1 MQLILSATLGAG
13 VLMFLVLLSKQK
25 KNKEDYF
32 FLFWTLAV
40 LLQIGFYEI
49 SIFQFPL
56 KGILAIATFA
66 LPLLTAPLLYLYIKF
81 LIHKH
86 LSLKEILLHLSVYP
100 LFIVL
105 FVGITKVTDT
115 AIITAKGYLIGVHTS
130 PSWLH
135 YFAIP
140 LAISGLVYCIAN
152 LFLLKEHQ
160 KRIVHFFSFE
170 EKINLKWVNYMVYSY
185 FLLFIVSS
193 SLIFGATQ
201 FQLFP
206 VDFAFTGVGFT
217 LGLILIAFGFYG
229 FRQTDIFSNL
239 SNSNVTTSP
248 KDVLFKKNGASYA
261 KSGLTSV
268 KIEALARQLTHYM
281 REEKPYL
288 NENLTLTTLAQ
299 QCAWSQAHLSQI
311 INTHFKVNFY
321 DFINQYRIEEAKS
334 MLLSPHHDRLSF
346 LGIAFDCGF
355 KSKSSFNRYFKKYTG
370 LSPTEFKKKH
380 QK

>member
-25 KNKEDYF
+25 KSKEDYF

-56 KGILAIATFA
+56 KGILAIAAFA

-81 LIHKH
+81 LIHKR
-86 LSLKEILLHLSVYP
+86 LSSRETLLHLSIYP
-100 LFIVL
+100 CFVVL
-105 FVGITKVTDT
+105 FAGTIRATKTG
-115 AIITAKGYLIGVHTS
+115 IITAKGYLIGVPES

-140 LAISGLVYCIAN
+140 LAISGFAYCVAN
-152 LFLLKEHQ
+152 LWVLKEHRE
-160 KRIVHFFSFE
+160 RIVHFFSYE
-170 EKINLKWVNYMVYSY
+170 EKINLKWVKYMVYSY
-185 FLLFIVSS
+185 FLLFVISS
-193 SLIFGATQ
+193 FLIFGATQ

-206 VDFAFTGVGFT
+206 IDFAFTWVGFT

-239 SNSNVTTSP
+239 SASKVSLSA
-248 KDVLFKKNGASYA
+248 KEDIFKKNEAVYA
-261 KSGLTSV
+261 KSGLTLA
-268 KIEALARQLTHYM
+268 KIEALAPQLTQYM
-281 REEKPYL
+281 QEKKPYL

-299 QCAWSQAHLSQI
+299 ECAWSQAHLSQI
-311 INTHFKVNFY
+311 INTYFKVNFY

-380 QK
+380 TK